1 MLLVGYRATGGVA
14 ERLFHSPIDP
24 RLVPVQATH
33 SPTRHMSAIA
43 STADGDAAASRG
55 VRG

>member
-1 MLLVGYRATGGVA
+1 VGYRATGGVA